1 MAKNR
6 KGAAPSP
13 RLEALLRVGDM
24 GSARAEAR
32 RVLADPGA
40 GDADREA
47 AAAALRRASPER
59 AAAIAAAAGF
69 AFFLAVALLGI
80 LRHR

>member
-1 MAKNR
+1 MGKNR
-6 KGAAPSP
+6 KGPAHAS
-13 RLEALLRVGDM
+13 RLEALLRVGDL
-24 GSARAEAR
+24 GGARAEAR
-32 RVLADPGA
+32 RVLADPDA
-40 GDADREA
+40 GDPDREA

-59 AAAIAAAAGF
+59 AAAIAAAVGF